1 MENREFSIETPIG
14 SVKSDSGSHVLDVVS
29 VVGVIAILWLGK
41 IILKKVVDKIWM
53 ARVTTIGLNGLK
65 ILKKVIGEYLM
76 AKKPSKPK
84 RKKTTTSKQQRKY
97 GGY

>member
-1 MENREFSIETPIG
+1 MVRAISIEL
-14 SVKSDSGSHVLDVVS
+14 S
-29 VVGVIAILWLGK
+29 
-41 IILKKVVDKIWM
+41 
-53 ARVTTIGLNGLK
+53 GLK

>member
-1 MENREFSIETPIG
+1 
-14 SVKSDSGSHVLDVVS
+14 
-29 VVGVIAILWLGK
+29 
-41 IILKKVVDKIWM
+41 M